1 MQNLTEY
8 RGQKWVIL
16 VSGGPD
22 SMALLDVVRRASVRP
37 FVLHVNYHARESALR
52 DQQIVSDYC
61 QQHEIDLQIIDARF
75 PGGSN
80 FQAWA
85 RDVRYRAAADRV
97 KQTDSLGI
105 MAAHHRDDVLET
117 YMMQV
122 RANKHVG
129 WYGIRD
135 NSTIFDTK
143 VIRPLLKWSK
153 QELIDYCESM
163 NVDYGIDESNLS
175 IKYVRNRIRKE
186 AVLLSEEEKAAMI
199 QEMNEKNHRIEADLR
214 NVESLIN
221 QDSLDARFLDG
232 NRILLRAWLSKHATR
247 KTFATK
253 FLDEILRQVSDKRNF
268 EIQLDKNETLLF
280 QYDRLRIVSKVEEI
294 CIVLDT
300 VEYKDYDKF
309 SLREKGE
316 IREGLCLLEG
326 DFPLT
331 FRSLKPGDAIRLS
344 FGTKSINRWCI
355 DRKIPFENR
364 RRILVVENACQE
376 IIFASSIGANVT
388 HTCAHPRVFVV
399 K

>member
-8 RGQKWVIL
+8 RDQNWVIL

-52 DQQIVSDYC
+52 DQQIVKDYC
-61 QQHEIDLQIIDARF
+61 QRHDIDLQIINARF
-75 PGGSN
+75 PGKSN
-80 FQAWA
+80 FQSWA
-85 RDVRYRAAADRV
+85 RDIRYQAAADRV
-97 KQTDSLGI
+97 KQTNSLGI
-105 MAAHHRDDVLET
+105 MVAHHRDDVLET

-129 WYGIRD
+129 WYGIRY
-135 NSTIFDTK
+135 NSTIFDTE
-143 VIRPLLKWSK
+143 VVRPLLDWSK
-153 QELIDYCESM
+153 QELIDYCVSM
-163 NVDYGIDESNLS
+163 KVDYGIDESNYS
-175 IKYVRNRIRKE
+175 MKYVRNKIRKE
-186 AVLLSEEEKAAMI
+186 MMLLSEEEKTVMI
-199 QEMNEKNHRIEADLR
+199 HEINEKNHRIEADLR
-214 NVESLIN
+214 KVESLIN
-221 QDSLDARFLDG
+221 QDSLDSRLLDG

-247 KTFATK
+247 KIFATK
-253 FLDEILRQVSDKRNF
+253 FLDEILRQVSDERNF
-268 EIQLDKNETLLF
+268 EIRLDKNETLLL
-280 QYDRLRIVSKVEEI
+280 QYDTLRIVSKVEEF

-300 VEYKDYDKF
+300 IEYKDYDKF
-309 SLREKGE
+309 SLREEGE
-316 IREGLCLLEG
+316 IREGLCLNES

-331 FRSLKPGDAIRLS
+331 FRPLKPGDVIRLS

-355 DRKIPFENR
+355 DRKIPLDNR

>member
-1 MQNLTEY
+1 MRNLTEY
-8 RGQKWVIL
+8 RDQNWVVL

-22 SMALLDVVRRASVRP
+22 SMALLDLLRRASVRP

-52 DQQIVSDYC
+52 DQQIINDYC
-61 QQHEIDLQIIDARF
+61 LRHEIDLQIIDARF
-75 PGGSN
+75 PGESN

-85 RDVRYRAAADRV
+85 REIRYQAAAERV
-97 KQTDSLGI
+97 KQTNSLGI
-105 MAAHHRDDVLET
+105 MVAHHRDDVLET
-117 YMMQV
+117 YRMQV

-135 NSTIFDTK
+135 NSTIFDIK

-199 QEMNEKNHRIEADLR
+199 QEMNEKNHRIETDLR

-247 KTFATK
+247 KTYATK

-355 DRKIPFENR
+355 DRKIPLENR

>member
-1 MQNLTEY
+1 MQNFTEY

-22 SMALLDVVRRASVRP
+22 SMALLDVMRRASVRP

-52 DQQIVSDYC
+52 DQQIVYDYC
-61 QQHEIDLQIIDARF
+61 LRHEIDLQIIDARF
-75 PGGSN
+75 PGESN

-85 RDVRYRAAADRV
+85 RDIRYRAAADRV

-105 MAAHHRDDVLET
+105 MVAHHCDDVLET

-175 IKYVRNRIRKE
+175 IKYVRNRVRKE
-186 AVLLSEEEKAAMI
+186 VMLLSEEEKTAMI
-199 QEMNEKNHRIEADLR
+199 QEMNEKNHRIETDLR
-214 NVESLIN
+214 KVEGLIN
-221 QDSLDARFLDG
+221 QDSLDSRLLDG

-253 FLDEILRQVSDKRNF
+253 FLDEILRQVSEESNF
-268 EIQLDKNETLLF
+268 ETQLDKNETLLF
-280 QYDRLRIVSKVEEI
+280 QYDTLRIVSKVEEF
-294 CIVLDT
+294 CILLDT
-300 VEYKDYDKF
+300 VEFKDYDKF
-309 SLREKGE
+309 SLREDGE
-316 IREGLCLLEG
+316 IREGLCLNES

-331 FRSLKPGDAIRLS
+331 FRPLKPGDAIRLS
-344 FGTKSINRWCI
+344 FGTKSIHRWCI
-355 DRKIPFENR
+355 DRKIPLENR
-364 RRILVVENACQE
+364 RRILVVENAFQE